1 MNNSKSM
8 APNASMPLHASQP
21 KLEQMATLTPPRQEI
36 DGIGNRIAK
45 SHVSEL
51 VWIGVVLPGYLSP
64 LLGEPTGV
72 KGL

>member
-1 MNNSKSM
+1 M
-8 APNASMPLHASQP
+8 APNASMPVRASQP

-36 DGIGNRIAK
+36 DGIGNRIVK

-51 VWIGVVLPGYLSP
+51 VWIDVVLLGYLSP
-64 LLGEPTGV
+64 LLREPTGV